1 MHTFTVFA
9 FLFCYGMAD
18 HDWWKKS
25 IIYQIYPRS
34 FQDSNGDG
42 TGDLQGIESRLDY
55 IKELG
60 VGAVW
65 LSPIYKSPM
74 KDFGYDIE
82 DFKDIAPV
90 FGTMEDFRSLSRAMK
105 QRDIKLLLDFIP
117 NHSSDQHEWF
127 KKSLMKQEPYTDYY
141 VWADAKGV
149 DDDGKPMPPNNWKAV
164 FGGSAW
170 EWKEE
175 RQQFYLHQFLKQQ
188 PDLNYRN
195 PKILQKCDNIL
206 QDVLQFWL
214 DQGVDGFRVDASP
227 HLFEDEQLRDEPLK
241 EEGKDDGSADDDD
254 YGKLDHIYTYNLPQV
269 LNVLREFR
277 ILLDHNSVNQT
288 KIMIVETYLPVDK
301 VMDYYGN
308 KTRSIAHFPF
318 NFELITSIS
327 HNITAAKVYNIIQT
341 WMEHMPQDAWA
352 NWMVGNHDKSRVAT
366 RFGPELVDAMN
377 MITMLLPGTPVVYN
391 GEEMGMEDTD
401 ISWRD
406 TKDSAGINAGPT
418 KYKLFSRDPERTP
431 MQWNSGKNA
440 GFSTANQTWLP
451 VNPNYVSLNAEAQ
464 LAAEWSHIKVFK
476 LLVAA
481 RKAEAVMMGKLDIQV
496 LKNNLLV
503 FTRVKEGHPGYM
515 VVVNFSNKT
524 ETVDLTKMAHV
535 PDISTVYVFSITYAH
550 QFSVRSRISNKD
562 VTMPGI
568 GGLVL
573 MFVPQLSDYKVPIPL

>member
-1 MHTFTVFA
+1 
-9 FLFCYGMAD
+9 
-18 HDWWKKS
+18 
-25 IIYQIYPRS
+25 
-34 FQDSNGDG
+34 
-42 TGDLQGIESRLDY
+42 IESRLDY

-105 QRDIKLLLDFIP
+105 QEIDIKLLLDFIP

-195 PKILQKCDNIL
+195 PKILPWSV
-206 QDVLQFWL
+206 DVLQFWL
-214 DQGVDGFRVDASP
+214 DQGVDG
-227 HLFEDEQLRDEPLK
+227 
-241 EEGKDDGSADDDD
+241 
-254 YGKLDHIYTYNLPQV
+254 
-269 LNVLREFR
+269 

-481 RKAEAVMMGKLDIQV
+481 RKAEPLVFGAYLHLQKVVKLYCLPKN
-496 LKNNLLV
+496 LKNKEKIKNFEIPGERNLI
-503 FTRVKEGHPGYM
+503 TNPDTYIRINKHMRVKEGHPGYM

-573 MFVPQLSDYKVPIPL
+573 